1 MRVAKRWRKQFIPI
15 VMLLAPTEDTRQ
27 YSIMYSIGSLLL
39 QRALTRLGRER
50 PENLFAQLHAD
61 FAKSA
66 AEAAAKALP
75 GALLV
80 NDLEHM
86 FRNLKRHQSEDS
98 RLCLWARR
106 RFRRSTRA
114 GRDP

>member
-1 MRVAKRWRKQFIPI
+1 MLPGEEGPKDAGSGRKRGTPRGQDWG
-15 VMLLAPTEDTRQ
+15 
-27 YSIMYSIGSLLL
+27 IGSLLL

-50 PENLFAQLHAD
+50 PENLFAQLHSD
-61 FAKSA
+61 LAKSA
-66 AEAAAKALP
+66 ADAAATAFP

-86 FRNLKRHQSEDS
+86 FRNWKRHQSQDS
-98 RLCLWARR
+98 RMCLWARR

>member
-39 QRALTRLGRER
+39 QRVLTRLGWDR
-50 PENLFAQLHAD
+50 PEKLFAQIHSD

-66 AEAAAKALP
+66 ADAAETSLP

-80 NDLEHM
+80 NDLEHL
-86 FRNLKRHQSEDS
+86 FRNLRRQQSEEKPQKKQLQDEV
-98 RLCLWARR
+98 CIH
-106 RFRRSTRA
+106 
-114 GRDP
+114 RDV